1 MNEILYFA
9 YASNLDESTFE
20 KNLGEKSKKR
30 GLGILPGHGFRFNVP
45 NEDGTARANIEP
57 SPREMV
63 YGTLYH
69 INEHTRKYFLKS
81 EQGYDFIE
89 VQISTK
95 SGPVSAFTFINRNT
109 KDNIFPSREY
119 LDIILEGGKRQGL
132 PNEYLEN
139 IMNRGGAR
147 NIG

>member
-9 YASNLDESTFE
+9 YASNLDEETFE
-20 KNLGEKSKKR
+20 KSLGEKARKR
-30 GLGILPGHGFRFNVP
+30 GLGILPGHGFRFNVLGT
-45 NEDGTARANIEP
+45 DGKARANIEK

-63 YGTLYH
+63 YGVLYH
-69 INEHTRKYFLKS
+69 INENTRKYFVKS

-95 SGPVSAFTFINRNT
+95 SGPVSAFTFINKNT
-109 KDNIFPSREY
+109 QDNIFPSEEY
-119 LDIILEGGKRQGL
+119 LNIIMTGGKKQGL

-147 NIG
+147 SIG

>member
-45 NEDGTARANIEP
+45 NQDGTARANIEP

-69 INEHTRKYFLKS
+69 ITENTRKYFLKS

-89 VQISTK
+89 VLISTNT
-95 SGPVSAFTFINRNT
+95 GPVSAFTFISRNT
-109 KDNIFPSREY
+109 KNNIFPSREY
-119 LDIILEGGKRQGL
+119 LDIILEGGKKQGL

>member
-9 YASNLDESTFE
+9 YATNLDETTFE

-30 GLGILPGHGFRFNVP
+30 GLGILPGHGFRFNVLH
-45 NEDGTARANIEP
+45 EDGKARANIEP

-69 INEHTRKYFLKS
+69 INENTRKYFVSS

-95 SGPVSAFTFINRNT
+95 SGPVSAFTFINKNT
-109 KDNIFPSREY
+109 VDNIFPSKEY
-119 LDIILEGGKRQGL
+119 LDLILEGGKRQGL

>member
-20 KNLGEKSKKR
+20 KNLGEKAKRR
-30 GLGILPGHGFRFNVP
+30 GLGILPGHGFRFNVLHD
-45 NEDGTARANIEP
+45 DGKARANIEP

-69 INEHTRKYFLKS
+69 INENTRKYFVSS

-95 SGPVSAFTFINRNT
+95 TGPVSAFTFINKNT
-109 KDNIFPSREY
+109 QENIFPSKEY
-119 LDIILEGGKRQGL
+119 LDLILEGGRKQGL

-147 NIG
+147 NLG

>member
-9 YASNLDESTFE
+9 YATNLDETTFE

-30 GLGILPGHGFRFNVP
+30 GMGILPGHGFRFNVLH
-45 NEDGTARANIEP
+45 EDGKARANIEP

-69 INEHTRKYFLKS
+69 INENTRKYFVSS

-95 SGPVSAFTFINRNT
+95 SGPVSAFTFINKNT
-109 KDNIFPSREY
+109 EDNIFPSKEY
-119 LDIILEGGKRQGL
+119 LDLILEGGKRQGL